1 MSIDWMAALREQG
14 DFAKR
19 ATKEIRTALDRD
31 DLTLEQ
37 ARSICGL
44 IDVGNDTFDRF
55 IRSAKAQTLDLGYY
69 EAANILKDIW
79 CALALDASQKLKIM
93 EDRAWISAEDNNK
106 QAPR

>member
-19 ATKEIRTALDRD
+19 ATKEIRAALDRD
-31 DLTLEQ
+31 DLTLDQ

-44 IDVGNDTFDRF
+44 VDVGNDTFDRF
-55 IRSAKAQTLDLGYY
+55 IRSAKAQNLGLGYY
-69 EAANILKDIW
+69 EAASILKDIW
-79 CALALDASQKLKIM
+79 SALALDASHKRKIM
-93 EDRAWISAEDNNK
+93 EDRAWISSEDSNN